1 MLYLLYIG
9 NNLATVWRE
18 LIVILSKVVSPTMSK
33 EKDNT
38 DALAS
43 SSSDDT
49 WAELGTGE
57 FDITSLP
64 ETIKNHSKFNNLSP
78 SLINVINE
86 KSTLKAFEAFTIY
99 DPEISD
105 LPLLKEIQT
114 LWKNNTDEIKK
125 ALGYKEVFGRGISTY
140 GINIRRI
147 PERIMTKI
155 AITTI
160 KQQLGGGKDL
170 KVIASKL
177 HEISFERDARQAQY
191 GTYNWTESEVKK
203 LDNDKGRLQKA
214 INTENL
220 IDEVSNF
227 LEKYKAAFKA
237 TFPNHFEQLQS
248 VVQTPKKSTGSQ
260 DTEENDAG
268 ADDDFFSCRDSKE
281 SNPLDGFPEED
292 DEDNS
297 SFYDAIDPDSKSYEE
312 AKILESYQE
321 NRTPKL
327 DLDSKGTEENDPD
340 SKSNEATRILE
351 LYQDSRKRK
360 YHTDSQ
366 NFYYKQVVHNSFFRP
381 RQTREEYIQELKNN
395 INNYMRDPSNDEN
408 RIQLIQKIKEGER
421 NYHSTHL
428 SGTLREALQ
437 GVKETLC
444 LNVDDIKPNEESDQT
459 RFYSCKEVLQI
470 IRWALQSLLE
480 SWQVSFKDESY
491 SKKQPSCLSIN
502 G

>member
-1 MLYLLYIG
+1 
-9 NNLATVWRE
+9 
-18 LIVILSKVVSPTMSK
+18 MSK

-43 SSSDDT
+43 SSVDNAWTDIANPEET
-49 WAELGTGE
+49 DWARMAAKDVLAKIKYNPYMETVSERFLALSLPLQE
-57 FDITSLP
+57 MITSLENALKQGFWGNYSGINDAFVDVP
-64 ETIKNHSKFNNLSP
+64 AVEADLNFYKALIKQWLDIQKG
-78 SLINVINE
+78 
-86 KSTLKAFEAFTIY
+86 Y
-99 DPEISD
+99 DNGIGMTAKIQR
-105 LPLLKEIQT
+105 LKE
-114 LWKNNTDEIKK
+114 
-125 ALGYKEVFGRGISTY
+125 
-140 GINIRRI
+140 RI
-147 PERIMTKI
+147 DTKI
-155 AITTI
+155 AIATI
-160 KQQLGGGKDL
+160 KQQLDGDKDL
-170 KVIASKL
+170 KVIVSKL
-177 HEISFERDARQAQY
+177 HEISFERDARKAQY
-191 GTYNWTESEVKK
+191 GTHNWNSRQVEALNE
-203 LDNDKGRLQKA
+203 DIARLKA
-214 INTENL
+214 ALGTENYT
-220 IDEVSNF
+220 DEVSQF
-227 LEKYKAAFKA
+227 LAKYQAAFKV
-237 TFPNHFEQLQS
+237 TFPNHFEKLQECF
-248 VVQTPKKSTGSQ
+248 QALELDLGSQ
-260 DTEENDAG
+260 GTKENDAG
-268 ADDDFFSCRDSKE
+268 ADIDS
-281 SNPLDGFPEED
+281 ED
-292 DEDNS
+292 DEQ
-297 SFYDAIDPDSKSYEE
+297 SFYDVIDHGSERDSDDLLFFDAIDTDPDSKSEE
-312 AKILESYQE
+312 AVKILTS
-321 NRTPKL
+321 
-327 DLDSKGTEENDPD
+327 
-340 SKSNEATRILE
+340 
-351 LYQDSRKRK
+351 YQDSRKRK